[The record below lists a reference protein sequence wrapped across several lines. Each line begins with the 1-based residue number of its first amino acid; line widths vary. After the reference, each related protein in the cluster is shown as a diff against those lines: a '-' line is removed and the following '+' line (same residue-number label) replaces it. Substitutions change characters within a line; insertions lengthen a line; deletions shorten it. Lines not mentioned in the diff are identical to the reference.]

1 LIFGPFRGAN
11 AANFGEKRGAPG
23 SSLGEPIIKRLRIPI
38 VCRCTVGEMIQ
49 IEADLRQLLSSTA
62 IN

>member
-1 LIFGPFRGAN
+1 MQGSIDLRPLSWRC

-38 VCRCTVGEMIQ
+38 VVVVPSER
-49 IEADLRQLLSSTA
+49 
-62 IN
+62 